1 MRKLRFI
8 FSFCAIL
15 SLFSSCENQFMNI
28 EDISFIT
35 SKTSMQSFSHLN
47 EPIVITMPVYQKQ
60 GLWGS
65 SGSTR
70 KTQVGD
76 IFVVYDWES
85 GTVFDWAF
93 FAGKHGLSNW
103 RAVEMGTP
111 TKYYD
116 AGEASGL
123 IGCLDPETG
132 NITVIKN
139 AVHGTF
145 ANLNNNNAVKSRYG
159 MIQTFGFANNEETYT
174 VYPFDSAIGKVSNE
188 SITVP
193 VYTSGNVF
201 TPCADSDG
209 NYWISY
215 QHNDFNYLAKFDC
228 SCADVEKFR
237 GFPMNRQSTYEV
249 MSLLCV
255 TDRYVVVSDDIAPY
269 YPNVVIYDKENMGEP
284 YKEIL
289 LPYLDPDG
297 KFLFRIC
304 EIDGMMYAIFARW
317 GEGEIWKLDVNAG
330 GFKRISSFDFD
341 FTETVYVRGTRIY
354 FINSRNLQ
362 RFACMYYDTASGT
375 VGEVQSFTFDEIV
388 VQ

>member
-1 MRKLRFI
+1 MKKLRFLI
-8 FSFCAIL
+8 LFCTVL
-15 SLFSSCENQFMNI
+15 SLFVSCENQFMNI

-47 EPIVITMPVYQKQ
+47 DPIVITMPVYQKQ

-123 IGCLDPETG
+123 IGCLDPGTG

-159 MIQTFGFANNEETYT
+159 MIQTFGYENGGEMYT
-174 VYPFDSAIGKVSNE
+174 VHFFDSEENKVASEKNRLPIY
-188 SITVP
+188 S
-193 VYTSGNVF
+193 SGCIF
-201 TPCADSDG
+201 TPHPDKNG
-209 NYWISY
+209 NYWLSY
-215 QHNDFNYLAKFDC
+215 TDGIDNRLAMYSGDT
-228 SCADVEKFR
+228 ARVETFKTV
-237 GFPMNRQSTYEV
+237 PMNRSSTYEV
-249 MSLLCV
+249 MTLQLVYDHFLLIKDDV
-255 TDRYVVVSDDIAPY
+255 SPRYENVLVYDINDMGKAPIEIPLPHGVSDDIYLCRSVCIGENIYSVFSDSTGKYARKLI
-269 YPNVVIYDKENMGEP
+269 YPAFCMHVLRHGEW
-284 YKEIL
+284 Y
-289 LPYLDPDG
+289 G
-297 KFLFRIC
+297 
-304 EIDGMMYAIFARW
+304 W
-317 GEGEIWKLDVNAG
+317 
-330 GFKRISSFDFD
+330 
-341 FTETVYVRGTRIY
+341 RGSI
-354 FINSRNLQ
+354 IH
-362 RFACMYYDTASGT
+362 
-375 VGEVQSFTFDEIV
+375 I
-388 VQ
+388 